1 MNNSKFTIV
10 TFYQFKKINNLE
22 KLRKSL
28 KDFCFFNKIRGTILI
43 ASEGINGTLAGFYE
57 PINIIIKKLNK
68 ELDFDNLETK
78 FTSYK
83 YMPFNRLKIKIKKEI
98 VTFDG
103 NYYDVSSKT
112 ACHVN
117 NKDWNN
123 LINDNETIV
132 LDVRNDFEYKMGTFK
147 NSINPETNSFSE
159 FKKFIN
165 SNLSTDKKKKI
176 AMFCTGGIRCEKASS
191 YMLKK
196 GFKNLFQLKGGIL
209 KYLED
214 MPKAKSS
221 WKGECFVFDN
231 RVSVRNELE
240 KGSYKICHGCRYPI
254 SRKDRKSYKFEEGVT
269 CPKCFEKLS
278 KDKKK
283 NLRERNKQIQ
293 ISKKKG
299 LFNPY
304 IKFTTSDF

>member
-1 MNNSKFTIV
+1 MSKFFLKLFI
-10 TFYQFKKINNLE
+10 FLLIFFQYNYSFSLE
-22 KLRKSL
+22 
-28 KDFCFFNKIRGTILI
+28 NKILFKI
-43 ASEGINGTLAGFYE
+43 
-57 PINIIIKKLNK
+57 LNK
-68 ELDFDNLETK
+68 S
-78 FTSYK
+78 FTSIDYDERDK
-83 YMPFNRLKIKIKKEI
+83 YLQF
-98 VTFDG
+98 VGD
-103 NYYDVSSKT
+103 
-112 ACHVN
+112 
-117 NKDWNN
+117 
-123 LINDNETIV
+123 
-132 LDVRNDFEYKMGTFK
+132 
-147 NSINPETNSFSE
+147 
-159 FKKFIN
+159 N

-278 KDKKK
+278 KYY
-283 NLRERNKQIQ
+283 
-293 ISKKKG
+293 
-299 LFNPY
+299 F
-304 IKFTTSDF
+304 